1 MHSDGK
7 SEIWVQMVVPGAAAV
22 QAALTETPASVT
34 LRTAYGEL
42 QVAVGHTFAGDTRR
56 LTNGQV
62 RR

>member
-1 MHSDGK
+1 MQRDGK

-34 LRTAYGEL
+34 LRTAHGEM
-42 QVAVGHTFAGDTRR
+42 QVVVGHTFSGDTRR
-56 LTNGQV
+56 LTNAQT